1 MEYIVTGKKDTHYA
15 EKREGS
21 RSRVFS
27 AALQKYA
34 GVQAVFNSKDEL
46 VRAVM
51 VPAFIVS
58 GLRDGQP
65 DQKTINHTYNHL
77 VKCGTIIER

>member
-15 EKREGS
+15 KKREGS
-21 RSRVFS
+21 QSRAFS
-27 AALQKYA
+27 TALQEYA
-34 GVQAVFNSKDEL
+34 GVQSVFNSKDDL

-58 GLRDGQP
+58 GLRKGKPNRD
-65 DQKTINHTYNHL
+65 TINHTYRRL
-77 VKCGTIIER
+77 VDDGTIIER